1 MTKEEQ
7 FDAIYPYFLAVV
19 NAYYTTL
26 GDLQIDTNNTLER
39 LKEKAKELD
48 LSVELAHNGEDL
60 ILIVEKP
67 EEYVIVSADLDIY
80 TYQDEEDE
88 CQ

>member
-1 MTKEEQ
+1 MNKAEQ

-26 GDLQIDTNNTLER
+26 GDLQIDTNNTLEKLR
-39 LKEKAKELD
+39 EKAKELD
-48 LSVELAHNGEDL
+48 LEVELTHNGDDYV
-60 ILIVEKP
+60 LIVEKP

-80 TYQDEEDE
+80 TYQDEENE
-88 CQ
+88 CE